1 MVFEELAW
9 EEEEDGVGI
18 SEMFSAAAMIPA
30 MSRKPKKGYYVKGVF
45 VAEGSELDLELKQ
58 ELLGTAQFSRTTLKK
73 ESEALQNLG
82 EQLLTLR
89 QGLMDKLALPDNL
102 RDALKEANRI
112 TNFEG
117 KRRQMQYVGKL
128 MRRLEPEVVQAAKDA
143 IAVQF
148 QGSAA
153 DTKRMHLM
161 EHWRDTLIAN
171 DETLVRWMEAY
182 PATDSQALRSLIR
195 QARKDAEA
203 AAKAL
208 PGQAPRQHRAYRDI
222 FQLVKSQFDAADS
235 AAAEAQPAPDSED

>member
-1 MVFEELAW
+1 MKMMRRLAKMF
-9 EEEEDGVGI
+9 GV
-18 SEMFSAAAMIPA
+18 AAMIPA

-45 VAEGSELDLELKQ
+45 VAEGSELDLQLKQ
-58 ELLGTAQFSRTTLKK
+58 ELLGNAEFSRTTLKK
-73 ESEALQNLG
+73 ESEALQDLG

-89 QGLMDKLALPDNL
+89 QGLMDKLDLPESL
-102 RDALKEANRI
+102 REALKEANRI

-153 DTKRMHLM
+153 DTQRMHKM
-161 EHWRDTLIAN
+161 EHWRDTLIAT
-171 DETLVRWMEAY
+171 DETLEKWMLAY
-182 PATDSQALRSLIR
+182 PGTDSQALRSLIR
-195 QARKDAEA
+195 QARKDAES

-208 PGQAPRQHRAYRDI
+208 PGQAPRQNRAYREI
-222 FQLVKSQFDAADS
+222 FQMVKAQFDAADTT
-235 AAAEAQPAPDSED
+235 EV